1 MVQAR
6 LNQAYMAHAMMIH
19 ENMARIGT
27 KANRI
32 PRLITLLIALLGC
45 AVVAV
50 PMLFSLAEPV
60 PITLVGCGVTTFA
73 LAVFLF
79 FSV

>member
-6 LNQAYMAHAMMIH
+6 TAQADMAHAMMVH
-19 ENMARIGT
+19 ARMVRGQT
-27 KANRI
+27 NRI
-32 PRLITLLIALLGC
+32 PRLITLLIALLGGV
-45 AVVAV
+45 VVAV
-50 PMLFSLAEPV
+50 PMLFTLAEPV
-60 PITLVGCGVTTFA
+60 PVTLIGCGVTTLA

>member
-1 MVQAR
+1 MAQAR
-6 LNQAYMAHAMMIH
+6 LNQAYMAHAMMVH
-19 ENMARIGT
+19 EKMART
-27 KANRI
+27 ETNRV

-45 AVVAV
+45 TVVAV

-60 PITLVGCGVTTFA
+60 PITLVGCGVTTSA